1 MKRGINV
8 KKLMFAIL
16 ALSLG
21 APAQAAINWDK
32 VEATAITLFYPG
44 QASWEWLLTDHS
56 AAKSVRKGSPCLECH
71 DGEEKQMGTTIVK
84 GEKLEP
90 LPTKNKPGFV
100 TASVQ
105 MARDEKDF
113 YIHIEWKDPN
123 FVSGAKM
130 QKEFKTKLAV
140 IIDDGSV
147 KESTVAGCFAACHD
161 DATGMASHSGNS
173 ERTLYLSASRE
184 KVTRSG
190 GGDQYKTKDDI
201 DELFANGNL
210 LEFWQVKLNPNSPPS
225 IDEGYILEKRHVD
238 NTHHVE
244 ARYDY
249 QNGRWR
255 LEVKRALN
263 TNSPAHKKLQEGK
276 KYIIGFA
283 LHDDYVKGRYHYV
296 SLGRTF
302 SLDGSTANIRV
313 QKQ

>member
-1 MKRGINV
+1 MKNGNSV
-8 KKLMFAIL
+8 KNRLIIVL
-16 ALSLG
+16 ALFFG
-21 APAQAAINWDK
+21 TPVHAAINWDK
-32 VEATAITLFYPG
+32 VEATEITLFYPG
-44 QASWEWLLTDHS
+44 QASWVWLLTEHS

-71 DGEEKQMGTTIVK
+71 DGEEKQMGTTIVR

-90 LPTKNKPGFV
+90 LPTKNKPGFI

-105 MARDEKDF
+105 MAQDGKDF

-123 FVSGAKM
+123 FVSGVKM
-130 QKEFKTKLAV
+130 QKDYKTKLAV
-140 IIDDGSV
+140 MIDDGSV
-147 KESTVAGCFAACHD
+147 KESNVAGCFAACHD

-190 GGDQYKTKDDI
+190 GGDQFKAKDDLE
-201 DELFANGNL
+201 ELFANGNL
-210 LEFWQVKLNPNSPPS
+210 LEYWQIKLNPNSPLS
-225 IDEGYILEKRHVD
+225 IDEGYILDKRHVD
-238 NTHHVE
+238 NTHHVD

-255 LEVKRALN
+255 LELRRALN
-263 TNSPAHKKLQEGK
+263 TNSSAHKTLQDGK
-276 KYIIGFA
+276 KYTIGFA

-302 SLDGSTANIRV
+302 TTDGAAANLRV